1 MKNRQPRQ
9 RKVSIRKWFQEI
21 WHLVGQD
28 PLLMIMII
36 GEMLEVFAVLI
47 AFVMLLLVSL
57 VKFLGAA

>member
-21 WHLVGQD
+21 WYLVGQD

-57 VKFLGAA
+57 VKFLGAV